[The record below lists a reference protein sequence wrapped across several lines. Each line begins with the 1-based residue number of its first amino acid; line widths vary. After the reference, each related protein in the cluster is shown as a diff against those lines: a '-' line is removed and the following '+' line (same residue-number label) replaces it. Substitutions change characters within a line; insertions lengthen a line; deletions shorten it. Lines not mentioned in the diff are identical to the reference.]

1 MAEANLK
8 NWIRLFVHSAEGK
21 GGAAGFR
28 ELEEALRMVRRI
40 EAPEGLY
47 DYVMRAVESLSKGSN
62 EGEEETSARR
72 FYPWIFG
79 GAALGLFVAAFSAL
93 RILRRRG
100 KGEGEKLAPIGT
112 A

>member
-1 MAEANLK
+1 
-8 NWIRLFVHSAEGK
+8 
-21 GGAAGFR
+21 
-28 ELEEALRMVRRI
+28 MVRRI
-40 EAPEGLY
+40 EAPEDLY
-47 DYVMRAVESLSKGSN
+47 DCVIKAVELLSMGSN
-62 EGEEETSARR
+62 EEEKETPTRR